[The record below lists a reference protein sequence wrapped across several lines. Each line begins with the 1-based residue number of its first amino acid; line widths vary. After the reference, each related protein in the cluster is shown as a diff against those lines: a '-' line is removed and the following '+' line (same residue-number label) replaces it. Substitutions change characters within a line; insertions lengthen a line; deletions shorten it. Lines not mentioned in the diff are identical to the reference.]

1 MTRNQ
6 RYYARGKA
14 RLRSEAIE
22 FQFKVFEERIPWWD
36 AADYAAYFE
45 EKGKRFGLLREFRE
59 NAII

>member
-6 RYYARGKA
+6 RYYARNKE

-36 AADYAAYFE
+36 AADYTAYFE

-59 NAII
+59 NDII